1 MINFSDLAALTIHDV
16 KNRLAIIASRAE
28 ARGDSDTVSGVMQ
41 AAQALTNLLLFYRA
55 ERDQLRLNIDAYMPS
70 DLLTEMAL
78 ELAKPGKF
86 KVSVDCQ
93 AAASLSFY
101 DEALVRMVL
110 MDAAYNASRHAR
122 AEIKLTARVEAGYLE
137 FTVADD
143 GPGYPPE
150 ILDPATPLPRSNNEG
165 TGLGLFLARHIASLH
180 QNNGLQG
187 SLALRNDPGAVFCLR
202 LPQ

>member
-16 KNRLAIIASRAE
+16 KNRLAIIASQAE

-86 KVSVDCQ
+86 
-93 AAASLSFY
+93 
-101 DEALVRMVL
+101 
-110 MDAAYNASRHAR
+110 
-122 AEIKLTARVEAGYLE
+122 
-137 FTVADD
+137 
-143 GPGYPPE
+143 
-150 ILDPATPLPRSNNEG
+150 
-165 TGLGLFLARHIASLH
+165 
-180 QNNGLQG
+180 
-187 SLALRNDPGAVFCLR
+187 
-202 LPQ
+202 